1 MRALITRKLAWDDI
15 TLASRLGPNSK
26 YLGLQALMAMSIVAP
41 SAVAPNSQLS
51 HDWDNPTHLLGSY
64 LTPLLGTHPCV
75 NSWKEKAGGRGGG
88 ASGRSALTNSWY
100 RWPGSKGA
108 QHSARAA
115 KARGPRSA

>member
-26 YLGLQALMAMSIVAP
+26 YLGLQALMAMSIMAP

-88 ASGRSALTNSWY
+88 ALGRSALTNSWY

>member
-1 MRALITRKLAWDDI
+1 
-15 TLASRLGPNSK
+15 
-26 YLGLQALMAMSIVAP
+26 MAMSIVAP